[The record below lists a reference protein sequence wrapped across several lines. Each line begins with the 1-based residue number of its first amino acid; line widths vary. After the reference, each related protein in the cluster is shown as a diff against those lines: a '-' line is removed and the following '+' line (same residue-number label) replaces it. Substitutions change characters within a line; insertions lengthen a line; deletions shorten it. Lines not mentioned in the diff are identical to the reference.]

1 MVSVVNAQLAASR
14 YGEEYTQKYMQ
25 LHSPEGNDGV
35 GTKTPARLNG
45 KEQARATAKDS
56 DGSPGRGRPSPV
68 LAGRASRA
76 QEQDGSERAWSG
88 RWNNGG
94 LYGIDSL
101 M

>member
-1 MVSVVNAQLAASR
+1 MESIPAHGSPKVKAAEGPAVFGQLQASSVTRRQDTFKAKVSF
-14 YGEEYTQKYMQ
+14 K
-25 LHSPEGNDGV
+25 
-35 GTKTPARLNG
+35 NG
-45 KEQARATAKDS
+45 GPK